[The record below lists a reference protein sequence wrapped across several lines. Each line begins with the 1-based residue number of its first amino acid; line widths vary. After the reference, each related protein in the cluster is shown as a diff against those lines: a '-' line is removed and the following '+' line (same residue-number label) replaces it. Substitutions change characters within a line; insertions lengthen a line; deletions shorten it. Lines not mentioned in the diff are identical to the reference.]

1 MINNIRN
8 CQSRIVKVKN
18 DQSKQNINKPTSI
31 KQTTKPITKQTNN
44 TILTNKPKK
53 GLSAFNINKDLHS
66 IQSPELFNDLENKL
80 QGIRFLPFDIKFD
93 VDKLRN
99 DLMKAEIYHPFVN
112 KAIKSWK
119 SIPLRSFEGKEG
131 KEGNEGGGTNNSP
144 DPFKFMDTTVME
156 HCPYIKEILSNMN
169 VPILKVR
176 LMKLE
181 PNNILP
187 EHVDQ
192 FRDDRILRMH
202 IPIITHPDVLFYVEN
217 NPTHLPEGT
226 LWYVNV
232 RKSHKVHNKSNN
244 YRVHLVFDVWVTDD
258 FIINSLDGAIKSIP
272 SGLPN
277 N

>member
-18 DQSKQNINKPTSI
+18 DQSKQLISKTPNKQIS
-31 KQTTKPITKQTNN
+31 KNN
-44 TILTNKPKK
+44 NVLTNKPKK
-53 GLSAFNINKDLHS
+53 ELSAFNINKDLHS
-66 IQSPELFNDLENKL
+66 VQSPELFSELQNKL
-80 QGIRFLPFDIKFD
+80 ERIRFLPLTNIELDIE
-93 VDKLRN
+93 KLKT
-99 DLMKAEIYHPFVN
+99 DLINAEKCHPFVN

-144 DPFKFMDTTVME
+144 DPFKFMDTTVMD
-156 HCPYIKEILSNMN
+156 HCPYIKEVLANLN

-202 IPIITHPDVLFYVEN
+202 IPIVTHPDVLFYVEN
-217 NPTHLPEGT
+217 NPIHIPEAT

-232 RKSHKVHNKSNN
+232 RKSHKVHNKSKN

-258 FIINSLDGAIKSIP
+258 FIMNSLDNAIESVP
-272 SGLPN
+272 AHLPN